1 MSEVLCAASSV
12 QHTTC
17 KDAKMSLADC
27 STAKPKKVHAMN
39 LQCPNVRRTTTA
51 SMTMTTTT
59 KLQCFSG
66 HGDTGKRPETVLS
79 IFFALA

>member
-59 KLQCFSG
+59 RARTPVTKQWKTLQ
-66 HGDTGKRPETVLS
+66 TPKENPM
-79 IFFALA
+79 